1 MNPSAT
7 LTRTN
12 PTRQLQLLL
21 LLLLQGITSHQVN
34 RPHQHAAFVHHQP
47 HLRAAQLPPARSTS
61 LSTFPLSAFSS
72 AAAVPLP
79 FPPPTALEFNPRMM
93 LQLPLEKVE
102 NIDEYRCAGFDL
114 RNTSLNV
121 VGWSA
126 RPTESAKVH
135 HMTMYLCP
143 NLGEKEAA
151 LILQD
156 GGKTWRCED
165 SAAICG
171 PQAEKT
177 MEFGPG
183 FENMAGEMKTPA
195 DMFFPDNSVLPMGM
209 KTNRQFA
216 VIQVHNNAPIDADQ
230 SGFQL
235 MLSPNPS
242 PNRNQFFQMGW
253 DLVNEEINGIPPL
266 NPHYQ
271 IVKKWTVPTEKGRSG
286 PFTIFGAHLHFH
298 SIGKIMTLEY
308 ARKKKKDEEV
318 LESGDGYGIDGDG
331 GDTAEKELLKLEEED
346 GDDDWRVLAQ
356 RIGNHSKTI
365 FLNPTIT
372 LSGGDRLRATVIWD
386 SSKRTVDTPFGM
398 DAFDNEMA
406 NVFIECYTTLN
417 SPVGC
422 IEGCDYLPK

>member
-1 MNPSAT
+1 MNMNTDST
-7 LTRTN
+7 L
-12 PTRQLQLLL
+12 PRQLQLLL
-21 LLLLQGITSHQVN
+21 LLLLQGITSHRVN
-34 RPHQHAAFVHHQP
+34 RPHQDAAIVHHHP
-47 HLRAAQLPPARSTS
+47 HLRTAQLPPARSTS
-61 LSTFPLSAFSS
+61 LSTVPLSAFSS
-72 AAAVPLP
+72 AAAAVPIPTLP
-79 FPPPTALEFNPRMM
+79 SPPPTALEFNPRMM

-102 NIDEYRCAGFDL
+102 NMDEYRCAGFDL

-126 RPTESAKVH
+126 RPTEPSKVH
-135 HMTMYLCP
+135 HMTMYFCP

-165 SAAICG
+165 SATICG

-195 DMFFPDNSVLPMGM
+195 DMYFPDSAVLPMGM

-242 PNRNQFFQMGW
+242 PNRNQFFQMEW
-253 DLVNEEINGIPPL
+253 DLTNDETNGIPPL

-271 IVKKWTVPTEKGRSG
+271 IVKKWTVPTENGKSG

-308 ARKKKKDEEV
+308 ARKKDEEV
-318 LESGDGYGIDGDG
+318 FESGDGGGDG
-331 GDTAEKELLKLEEED
+331 GDTAEKELLKLED

-365 FLNPTIT
+365 FLNQPLE

-386 SSKRTVDTPFGM
+386 SSKRTIDTPFGM

-406 NVFIECYTTLN
+406 NVFVECYTTLKT
-417 SPVGC
+417 PVGC